1 MVFNLKEEILEAVKE
16 IKWNFK
22 GILDTEGRLHEI
34 PKNLN
39 FQALFEKLALEK
51 LVILTKKH
59 NIRVQENTNIR
70 SYPDIVLSGGILG
83 KDIIALDIKTGRRVG
98 DKTGFTLGSYAGYIR
113 NPNKKLCCG
122 GLFSYNDF
130 THHWD
135 ICFIYDWDEKANT
148 LSMIKNIQIVIQEKW
163 RLASKTTGTGTT
175 TAIGSIKEID
185 RIIKGNGDFK
195 SEEEFLEYWRN
206 YLRSNKK

>member
-1 MVFNLKEEILEAVKE
+1 MVFNLKEAILEAVKE